1 MKLSLENRTQSIT
14 SACLRTGRLV
24 PSSTP
29 PVARRGARAPAL
41 LRRPRSPSSNP
52 SIVAAALLLPA
63 LPSSPERSSHPA
75 VKSHRFVSNV
85 QGTERSRV
93 RQCACSSSFERGS
106 RILLVRSQATPKHR
120 SRTPGTAQG
129 LEKQHPCAPLLI
141 YSPIFTAALQTL
153 AANVFQLAKAD
164 ARMCGA
170 NARRFC
176 PTFHSR
182 IFKHRVC
189 AHLLRLPTFLC
200 VGEVFLPLPSQKPGV
215 PTAAP
220 VVQEGS
226 RLVAGPGAGA
236 RPPDCDALI
245 ARRRF
250 STSSSPSWR
259 TTSRSAG

>member
-129 LEKQHPCAPLLI
+129 LEKQHPCSSPYLQSNIHSCFTDTRSQCFPTGKGRHSHVQSERSAFLSHFSFTNLQAPCVH
-141 YSPIFTAALQTL
+141 SSAEALNFPLRWGSIPPVTEPE
-153 AANVFQLAKAD
+153 
-164 ARMCGA
+164 ARGPDGCTGR
-170 NARRFC
+170 ARRQQAGG
-176 PTFHSR
+176 R
-182 IFKHRVC
+182 
-189 AHLLRLPTFLC
+189 A
-200 VGEVFLPLPSQKPGV
+200 
-215 PTAAP
+215 
-220 VVQEGS
+220 GS
-226 RLVAGPGAGA
+226 RSETSGL
-236 RPPDCDALI
+236 
-245 ARRRF
+245 RRF
-250 STSSSPSWR
+250 HC
-259 TTSRSAG
+259 

>member
-1 MKLSLENRTQSIT
+1 MRAAPLLKGEVGSCWCVHKPHPNIGAGLQ
-14 SACLRTGRLV
+14 A
-24 PSSTP
+24 P
-29 PVARRGARAPAL
+29 RRVWKNNIP
-41 LRRPRSPSSNP
+41 
-52 SIVAAALLLPA
+52 
-63 LPSSPERSSHPA
+63 
-75 VKSHRFVSNV
+75 
-85 QGTERSRV
+85 
-93 RQCACSSSFERGS
+93 
-106 RILLVRSQATPKHR
+106 
-120 SRTPGTAQG
+120 
-129 LEKQHPCAPLLI
+129 APLLI

-164 ARMCGA
+164 TRMCRA

-189 AHLLRLPTFLC
+189 THLLRLSTFLC

-215 PTAAP
+215 PTAAL

-245 ARRRF
+245 ARQRF